1 MKNSELKM
9 AWLGIIFTSLGL
21 VASVYYN
28 DRMLRAT
35 RLEGEMNAFLNLNQR
50 YHQLLFSLIHK
61 GPGVFIDCDEDHFR
75 ESRHTMYELFDLIS
89 TVKTLENYFTEAAP
103 TIKADWDRK
112 IEFFLSKPAVRYAWK
127 KRSDYVNRIYN
138 TDFIDYVEQIMATS

>member
-1 MKNSELKM
+1 MKTSEYKL

-35 RLEGEMNAFLNLNQR
+35 HLESEMNAFLNLNQR

-103 TIKADWDRK
+103 AIKDDWDRK

-127 KRSDYVNRIYN
+127 RRSEYVNRIYN
-138 TDFIDYVEQIMATS
+138 ADFIDYVEQIMAAS